1 MTDETGAPIP
11 DWFHAAGG
19 VSGTAPGQTAKATM
33 NLAAGTY
40 AMIDNANGQ
49 APGPSNAARGALAE
63 FEVTAGEDGAL
74 PPSTATITGAT
85 DAQAKPE
92 HSFEIEGDLRVG
104 NNRLRFVNEGEELHH
119 AIMFPDQSGQV
130 ARRRHEGILR
140 GGSAVRTAAGRFR
153 GRGRD
158 GRHRRGHG
166 VRHRCRHPQARQYAV
181 VCFLTNRD
189 GKGKEHLAEGMID
202 EVVVK

>member
-1 MTDETGAPIP
+1 VTDETGAPIP

-63 FEVTAGEDGAL
+63 FEVTAGENGAL

-119 AIMFPDQSGQV
+119 AIMFPINPGKSLADVTKAFSEEGPPSGPPPV
-130 ARRRHEGILR
+130 DFEG
-140 GGSAVRTAAGRFR
+140 AAGTAVI
-153 GRGRD
+153 D
-158 GRHRRGHG
+158 GDTGFVTDVAIRKPGK
-166 VRHRCRHPQARQYAV
+166 YAV